1 MQYMCMIYVAVMKMK
16 MCNENVS
23 INLRI
28 FKYIWSNHF
37 VQLIYF
43 GRRKK
48 KHPKH
53 KQQPQYHAPIYKP
66 ICCENA
72 AVHEL
77 PQSALAVVHL
87 VKKRSNQLHSPKR
100 LETIRTHGED
110 SSLSVC

>member
-53 KQQPQYHAPIYKP
+53 KQHSNNHNTTHQYINPY
-66 ICCENA
+66 
-72 AVHEL
+72 
-77 PQSALAVVHL
+77 VV
-87 VKKRSNQLHSPKR
+87 KTQLCTNCHN
-100 LETIRTHGED
+100 LHWQ
-110 SSLSVC
+110 